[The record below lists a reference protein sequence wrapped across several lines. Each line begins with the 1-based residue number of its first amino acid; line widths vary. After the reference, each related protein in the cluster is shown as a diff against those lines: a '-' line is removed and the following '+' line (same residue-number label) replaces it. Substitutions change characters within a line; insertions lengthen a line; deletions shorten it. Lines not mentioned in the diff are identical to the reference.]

1 MGEPE
6 RTADEATLVHRQPAR
21 AVVAGAEQAAPRA
34 GVVGL
39 RSGRAE
45 EGEGERQQPVE
56 AGRHG
61 GRRRVLLP
69 VTDRLSASQG

>member
-45 EGEGERQQPVE
+45 EGEGERQQPE
-56 AGRHG
+56 
-61 GRRRVLLP
+61 RRV
-69 VTDRLSASQG
+69 VTEGGAACGSP